1 MKHSREKPNSFQ
13 GGTVRPL
20 LAFALLGLVG
30 WAAPSHAVTAA
41 ASDSKKPNSDDL
53 QEIVVVSYKITRGS
67 VGSLVDAPIE
77 DIPRNIV
84 VITEET
90 LGNQM
95 VGSTLDIL
103 RDWPG
108 VQRGSDS
115 PGGEHPR
122 VRGMLAYQF
131 LEGSYSG
138 GVIWDNAEFIG
149 AAELMTGPNS
159 IQYGFLVQGGG
170 AINYLIKRPGL
181 TQYLDVT
188 AQVNNWGDNKYVVDG
203 NVPFKNSA
211 QGDGLRVIG
220 VHESVTEFRRD
231 TFHGERNSA
240 SIMLTKSD
248 ILGIKSEID
257 YQIVRRNAPASP
269 TVSFSANP
277 VAPLKTI
284 NPRDST
290 EQPWEHLERDGYHV
304 AAKFSRDL
312 FGTWRAV
319 ANYSDES
326 ESVLNKSCTITDPNA
341 ITGEG
346 AYSCSTFGFQAYTNR
361 TYRMDVLGSFQTF
374 GITHDVTIGASQLK
388 QHIRL
393 PTSFDSYGAPPYTAD
408 NLYSPRAYPEPFT
421 PTAQSIFNQY
431 RLSQWWTQEYFQDR
445 IKFGDHW
452 DLWMGLNEGD
462 NKAKLMDVTGV
473 LAETEANGLSPS
485 VSLSFSPLDKLRFY
499 VTYADAISPGGSAPV
514 DPRYTNSGERFGP
527 VRLKSYETG
536 VKWQVANISQLNLN
550 IFHEEQPLAYTK
562 ILGPDSFF
570 YFQHGKNRFTGIEFT
585 STTIF
590 PFGLTLNAGVTILD
604 PKQVDTGDPTLNGKY
619 VPGASRQSSAVY
631 GEYKL
636 PMFPDLTL
644 TANVTYN
651 SATPLLATNGYDI
664 PGYTIADLGG
674 FYKHPMDDIDMTY
687 RVILQNAFDKRYYS
701 PYYSSVTVGAPR
713 TIEASFTA
721 RFGGHN

>member
-1 MKHSREKPNSFQ
+1 MKHLREYLGSFY
-13 GGTVRPL
+13 
-20 LAFALLGLVG
+20 
-30 WAAPSHAVTAA
+30 SHAVYAALAA
-41 ASDSKKPNSDDL
+41 AFLGMAGWTASSHAAPAAAADSKKADSDEL
-53 QEIVVVSYKITRGS
+53 KEIVVVAYRITRGS

-77 DIPRNIV
+77 DVPRNIV
-84 VITEET
+84 AITELT
-90 LGNQM
+90 LTNQM

-122 VRGMLAYQF
+122 VRGMLAFQF

-138 GVIWDNAEFIG
+138 GVVWDNAEFIG

-170 AINYLIKRPGL
+170 AINYLIKRPAL
-181 TQYLDVT
+181 HEYLDVT
-188 AQVNNWGDNKYVVDG
+188 AQANNWGDNKYVVDG
-203 NVPFKNSA
+203 NMPFKNSA
-211 QGDGLRVIG
+211 QGDGVRVIG
-220 VHESVTEFRRD
+220 VHESITEFRRD
-231 TFHGERNSA
+231 TYHGERNSA

-277 VAPLKTI
+277 VAPLRTVD
-284 NPRDST
+284 PRNST

-304 AAKFSRDL
+304 AGKFSRDL

-319 ANYSDES
+319 ATYSNES
-326 ESVLNKSCTITDPNA
+326 ESVLNKSCTLTDPNA
-341 ITGEG
+341 VTGEG
-346 AYSCSTFGFQAYTNR
+346 AYSCNTFGFQAYTNR
-361 TYRMDVLGSFQTF
+361 TYRMDILGSFQTF
-374 GITHDVTIGASQLK
+374 GITHDMTFGVSQLK

-393 PTSFDSYGAPPYTAD
+393 PTSFDYYAAPPYTAD
-408 NLYSPRAYPEPFT
+408 NLYSPRAYPQPFT
-421 PTAQSIFNQY
+421 PTAQALFNQF
-431 RLSQWWTQEYFQDR
+431 RLSQWWTQEYIQDR
-445 IKFGDHW
+445 IRFGEHW
-452 DLWMGLNEGD
+452 DLWLGVNEGD
-462 NKAKLMDVTGV
+462 NKAKLMDSTGV
-473 LAETEANGLSPS
+473 LAETDANGLSPS
-485 VSLSFSPLDKLRFY
+485 FSLSYSPKDKLRFY

-527 VRLKSYETG
+527 LRLKSAEVG
-536 VKWQVANISQLNLN
+536 IKWQVANISQLNLN
-550 IFHEEQPLAYTK
+550 VFDEEQPLSYTK
-562 ILGPDSFF
+562 ILGPNSFF
-570 YFQHGKNRFTGIEFT
+570 YFQKGKNRFTGVEFT
-585 STTIF
+585 STSLF
-590 PFGLTLNAGVTILD
+590 PFGLTLNAGITILN

-619 VPGASRQSSAVY
+619 VPGASRQSAAVY

-636 PMFPDLTL
+636 PMLPDLTL

-664 PGYTIADLGG
+664 PGYTLADLGG
-674 FYKHPMDDIDMTY
+674 FYTHPIGDIDMTY
-687 RVILQNAFDKRYYS
+687 RLILQNAFDKRYYS
-701 PYYSSVTVGAPR
+701 PYYSSMTVGAPA
-713 TIEASFTA
+713 TLMASFTA